1 MAIANVN
8 GTCINYELTGPEGA
22 AVVTMSHSLSATYRM
37 WDPQMKA
44 LAAYRVLRFDTRGH
58 GGSAAPDAA
67 YTLDQLAE
75 DAYRLITSLGIRQ
88 THFMGLSMGG
98 MIAQTL
104 ALAHPEILK
113 SLILCDTASGYPA
126 ANQAMWAERI
136 ETARKTGLG
145 GPVEGT
151 IDRWFSPGFVAKNA
165 AAVDPVRAMIK
176 NTPKEGYIGCC
187 QAISKLNLTNLI
199 SQIKLPTLIIVGSDD
214 PGTPVAMHEIIN
226 QKIRGSELVILPGA
240 RHLPNIELADA
251 FNKALTGFLAKH

>member
-1 MAIANVN
+1 MPMANVN
-8 GTCINYELTGPEGA
+8 GTRINYELTGPDGA

-37 WDPQMKA
+37 WDPQMPA
-44 LAAYRVLRFDTRGH
+44 LKSYRVLRFDTRGH

-67 YTLDQLAE
+67 YTLSQLAE
-75 DAYRLITSLGIRQ
+75 DAYQLIVSLGIKK

-104 ALAHPEILK
+104 ALAHPEILT
-113 SLILCDTASGYPA
+113 SLILCDTSSGYPA
-126 ANQAMWAERI
+126 GGPNLWAERI

-151 IDRWFSPGFVAKNA
+151 IERWFSPDFAAKNA
-165 AAVDPVRAMIK
+165 VLVDPIRAMIK

-187 QAISKLNLTNLI
+187 HAISKLNLTNLI

-214 PGTPVAMHEIIN
+214 PGTPVAMHEIIH
-226 QKIRGSELVILPGA
+226 QKIKGSELVILPGA

-251 FNKALTGFLAKH
+251 FNQVLTGFLAKH